1 MGTKVLDK
9 LEGCVI
15 HPIVLSE
22 LISHVMRVRVLS
34 PLLQLPTPTR
44 SPESKFK
51 KTGLPYSSDLNGVP
65 ASPWCRIPFES
76 GSSGSTGDHVLQ

>member
-15 HPIVLSE
+15 HPVVLSE
-22 LISHVMRVRVLS
+22 LIGHVMRVRVLC

-44 SPESKFK
+44 SPESKFR
-51 KTGLPYSSDLNGVP
+51 KTGLPHPFDLMTHGVP
-65 ASPWCRIPFES
+65 ASPWRRIPGFRQWE
-76 GSSGSTGDHVLQ
+76 LRLNW